1 MSSSDWSLVFF
12 TFIGQFSVGV
22 TLILLIVNFL
32 KFKFNTNPWH
42 KISKIALFVA
52 TVSIGVALL
61 ISFLHLS
68 APLSSIFA
76 LSNLKSSWLS
86 REILMVSVYGAAI
99 LITTAYRIWQKGIGK
114 LLGIFL
120 TISTIFGILMV
131 FTMGKLYILPT
142 VPAWNTPVTLISFYL
157 NTVILGTSFMLL
169 IAEYHLKNEA
179 PVKLE
184 KVLLFLIIIACGIK
198 LATNTISWGAQPY
211 YSIGFYNNQIPSLLR
226 SFSWFWVF
234 GLGLLIRKIFPQPHD
249 KPLGIKIYVIAFV
262 FFVIAEFAARVI
274 FYWSYFRVG
283 V

>member
-22 TLILLIVNFL
+22 ALTLLMITFL

-86 REILMVSVYGAAI
+86 REILMVSVYGATI
-99 LITTAYRIWQKGIGK
+99 LATTAYWIWQKGNGK
-114 LLGIFL
+114 LFGIFL
-120 TISTIFGILMV
+120 SISTIFGIMMV
-131 FTMGKLYILPT
+131 FTMGKLYMLPT
-142 VPAWNTPVTLISFYL
+142 VPAWNTPITLISFYV

-169 IAEYHLKNEA
+169 IAEYHLKNET

-198 LATNTISWGAQPY
+198 LATNAISWGAQPND
-211 YSIGFYNNQIPSLLR
+211 SIGFYNKQVPSLLR
-226 SFSWFWVF
+226 ALSWFWVL

-249 KPLGIKIYVIAFV
+249 KPVGIRIYAIAFV